1 MVKICSTQ
9 KSVYPAYLRFLGM
22 DANPSIPIAQKFRHP
37 LSLPCRPTRRERWSS
52 PNDSPIQ
59 HIVGEG
65 VNQCRPYVHFHLGMS
80 IRRGMEPSVVEWGE
94 LLLRMLQLHG
104 GYLVHH
110 GPRDVA
116 TLLDVRTV
124 ARQPTQHGKL
134 GQQLGQ
140 LVLHVTHDGLYVE
153 RLCRRLQVLYV
164 RYFVYNLYMR
174 KTLNQKKELLLHF

>member
-1 MVKICSTQ
+1 MRSCIINEFSYIINECISC
-9 KSVYPAYLRFLGM
+9 
-22 DANPSIPIAQKFRHP
+22 I
-37 LSLPCRPTRRERWSS
+37 PCRSKLIKKINQEMQKGVWSG
-52 PNDSPIQ
+52 PHDSPIQ

-65 VNQCRPYVHFHLGMS
+65 VNECRPYVHFHLGMS

-94 LLLRMLQLHG
+94 FLLRMLQLHG

-153 RLCRRLQVLYV
+153 RLCRRLQVL
-164 RYFVYNLYMR
+164 R
-174 KTLNQKKELLLHF
+174 QKRAFSVKIFAHF